1 MAHTKP
7 DALSYDNT
15 YLFDALTNTFKP
27 SDSVPASF
35 LMDIFGLSRADS
47 SVIVREWRSIAIAR
61 CDYLARSQRGGII
74 GTVKSIR
81 NGVVTLT

>member
-1 MAHTKP
+1 MTHTQP

-15 YLFDALTNTFKP
+15 NLFDALTNTFKP

-47 SVIVREWRSIAIAR
+47 SIVVREWRRIEAA
-61 CDYLARSQRGGII
+61 AA
-74 GTVKSIR
+74 
-81 NGVVTLT
+81 